1 MLNTI
6 SDKNINIKHLLFGI
20 IPIIIWSLV
29 AATVKHISLPDEGIY
44 VAYYSIF
51 FGAIFS
57 LFFSFYND
65 KKFISDNISIIKATP
80 KVSVL
85 IFVTSLLICGH
96 YFSIYYVFS
105 TDYVVQGNVINYMW
119 PLFSVIFSK
128 LFIPEKN
135 KYSKTSDILFVF
147 MAFVGAILI
156 VSGEELSLNFISD
169 PKMLSLSFLSA
180 FCAAGYFTLS
190 KKIKDS
196 IKGEYTHFSLPLGIS
211 LFFLI
216 LIAIKFPQIL
226 DVRKEVIYL
235 GFGLGLFSIF
245 LSNTLWITSSHI
257 SKNHAF
263 SSIAYFVP
271 VLSTA
276 LILYYNNE
284 PYNNY
289 LLSGLG
295 LIVISNFLIHQSKE
309 LVHAVNIC
317 FSILILYCG
326 INLLV
331 SPINIIQPNS
341 MITITATV
349 FTFFAAF
356 LLNRVWNQKK
366 DEEIVLFKLL
376 DDINKFANKAKLDI
390 DERNHI
396 FKDLRDKVI
405 NKNHA
410 FNINYYITTLYAQY
424 DYKPSKKTFELLRQL
439 HLVRTP
445 SITLPEF
452 LIILLLSSVSAIY
465 VTLYRENSIMGDFMS
480 IVFASSISYI
490 TYILFDFDR
499 NGFLNKNR
507 LILLVKNVE
516 YFDTRSIEKQ
526 KKVLPNILSLF
537 LIGCLL
543 IICYFVIIKNFT

>member
-1 MLNTI
+1 MLNTV
-6 SDKNINIKHLLFGI
+6 SAKDFQIKHLIFGI

-29 AATVKHISLPDEGIY
+29 AVTVKYVSLPDEGIY
-44 VAYYSIF
+44 VAYYSIL

-57 LFFSFYND
+57 FIFTLYKDKSFINE
-65 KKFISDNISIIKATP
+65 NLLIIKSTP
-80 KVSVL
+80 KISVL
-85 IFVTSLLICGH
+85 IFITSLLICGH

-128 LFIPEKN
+128 IFIPEKN

-156 VSGEELSLNFISD
+156 VSGEELSLNFISN

-190 KKIKDS
+190 KKIKDK
-196 IKGEYTHFSLPLGIS
+196 IKGEYTHFSLPLLIA

-216 LIAIKFPQIL
+216 LIAVKFPQVL
-226 DVRKEVIYL
+226 DARKEIIYL
-235 GFGLGLFSIF
+235 GLGLGLFSIF
-245 LSNTLWITSSHI
+245 LSNTFWIISSHI

-295 LIVISNFLIHQSKE
+295 LIVISNFLIHQNKE

-326 INLLV
+326 VNLLV
-331 SPINIIQPNS
+331 APINTIQPNS
-341 MITITATV
+341 MITITSTV
-349 FTFFAAF
+349 FTFFGAF

-366 DEEIVLFKLL
+366 EEEVVLLKLL
-376 DDINKFANKAKLDI
+376 DDINKFAIKAKLPN
-390 DERNHI
+390 DEKIHI
-396 FKDLRDKVI
+396 FKNLRDKVI
-405 NKNHA
+405 NQNHA

-424 DYKPSKKTFELLRQL
+424 DFKLSKKTFDLMRQL
-439 HLVRTP
+439 HIVRTP

-452 LIILLLSSVSAIY
+452 LIILLLSSISAVY
-465 VTLYRENSIMGDFMS
+465 VTLYRETSIMGDFMS
-480 IVFASSISYI
+480 IIFASSISYI

-499 NGFLNKNR
+499 HGFLNKNR
-507 LILLVKNVE
+507 LILLLKNVE
-516 YFDTRSIEKQ
+516 YFDATNLDKQ
-526 KKVLPNILSLF
+526 KKILPNLLSLF
-537 LIGCLL
+537 LIGCL
-543 IICYFVIIKNFT
+543 IIISCFVIVKNFT

>member
-1 MLNTI
+1 MFNTV
-6 SDKNINIKHLLFGI
+6 SAKDFQIKHLVLGI

-29 AATVKHISLPDEGIY
+29 AATVKYISLPDEGIY
-44 VAYYSIF
+44 VAYYSIL

-57 LFFSFYND
+57 LVFTLYND
-65 KKFISDNISIIKATP
+65 KSFINENISILKSTP
-80 KVSVL
+80 KISIL
-85 IFVTSLLICGH
+85 IFMTSLLICGH

-128 LFIPEKN
+128 FFIPERN

-156 VSGEELSLNFISD
+156 VSGEELSLNFINN
-169 PKMLSLSFLSA
+169 PTMLSLSFLSA

-190 KKIKDS
+190 KKIKDK
-196 IKGEYTHFSLPLGIS
+196 IKGDYTHFSLPLLIS
-211 LFFLI
+211 LFLLI
-216 LIAIKFPQIL
+216 VIGIKFPQVL
-226 DVRKEVIYL
+226 DVRKEIIYL
-235 GFGLGLFSIF
+235 GFGLGLLSIF
-245 LSNTLWITSSHI
+245 LSNTLWIISSHI

-295 LIVISNFLIHQSKE
+295 LIVISNFLIHQNKE
-309 LVHAVNIC
+309 LVHTVNIC

-331 SPINIIQPNS
+331 APINTIQPNS

-366 DEEIVLFKLL
+366 EEEIVLFKLL
-376 DDINKFANKAKLDI
+376 DDINKFATKTKLDSN
-390 DERNHI
+390 EKNHI

-405 NKNHA
+405 NQNYA

-424 DYKPSKKTFELLRQL
+424 DYKPSKKTFDLMRQL

-465 VTLYRENSIMGDFMS
+465 VTLYRESSIMGDFMS

-499 NGFLNKNR
+499 HGFLNKNR
-507 LILLVKNVE
+507 LISLVENVE
-516 YFDTRSIEKQ
+516 YFDTTNLDKQ
-526 KKVLPNILSLF
+526 KKILPNLLSVF
-537 LIGCLL
+537 LISCLF
-543 IICYFVIIKNFT
+543 IICCFVILKNFT